1 MRTIWQSLA
10 WKEWREHMWKLA
22 AVTAILVCCIAV
34 SFKSS
39 DLRCFE
45 LFTIAILLPMIPLSM
60 LIAASSATSER
71 SRGTLPFL
79 LSLPISPKRVAVTRL
94 ISGLSTCLIPV
105 LIVIGLIYIWHLGW
119 DLLGIEYR
127 FPGANRGMPG
137 PFNFTN
143 WFLATFT
150 VVAIWVL
157 SMFLWTAASGV
168 NRADEVSAVAVALS
182 VIVGIWTVV
191 VAFIMLTNDQFPRW
205 GSAELGKQIVTL
217 GLAIIPGGFAQVSW
231 LPEMRIWTAFVALG
245 LFIAV
250 HLSLAAWF
258 IARFG
263 RNTERSVRSQCTAVA
278 RSPQLNWLDQPRRS
292 WLTAIVWKQLRESGP
307 LVLAGL
313 GGVVMITVAT
323 LYVTLT
329 EDFSGAN
336 QSRALV
342 SAVFFGSLYLG
353 GFTTLV
359 VGIGVFLRDL
369 APGIHTFW
377 RSRPISPP
385 GWYWV
390 KFATGALIV
399 VTSFQLPMLIFPFF
413 ASIDS
418 QLAIGYNGLR
428 EIVQLQL
435 MALFGYVAIYA
446 VAIAMTC
453 LLRSAVYAAVLTFAV
468 LYVGAVAIFG
478 IAFALQRLFQ
488 VEGLVDKLGEP
499 EARPVWI
506 GALTLAAVLG
516 TLVGYF
522 SVRYDWGRKSR
533 Y

>member
-10 WKEWREHMWKLA
+10 WKEWHEHKWKLA
-22 AVTAILVCCIAV
+22 SVMAILLCCIAV

-39 DLRCFE
+39 NSQHFE

-60 LIAASSATSER
+60 LMAASSATSER

-79 LSLPISPKRVAVTRL
+79 LSLPISPRRVAVTRL
-94 ISGLSTCLIPV
+94 ISGLSTCLLPV
-105 LIVIGLIYIWHLGW
+105 LIAIGLIYIWHLSW
-119 DLLGIEYR
+119 DWLGIDYR
-127 FPGANRGMPG
+127 MPSERGMQG

-143 WFLATFT
+143 WFVATFT
-150 VVAIWVL
+150 GVAIWVL

-168 NRADEVSAVAVALS
+168 NRADEVSAAAVALA

-191 VAFIMLTNDQFPRW
+191 VAFMLLSNDQFPRW
-205 GSAELGKQIVTL
+205 DSTVIGRQIVTL
-217 GLAIIPGGFAQVSW
+217 GLAIVPGGFAQVSL
-231 LPEMRIWTAFVALG
+231 LPQAGIWTALLALV
-245 LFIAV
+245 LFITV
-250 HLSLAAWF
+250 HGGLATSF

-263 RNTERSVRSQCTAVA
+263 RNTERNVRSQRLAVA
-278 RSPQLNWLDQPRRS
+278 KSPRLNWLDQPRRS

-313 GGVVMITVAT
+313 GGVALIAVAT
-323 LYVTLT
+323 LFVSMM
-329 EDFSGAN
+329 EDSSGVKL
-336 QSRALV
+336 SRALV
-342 SAVFFGSLYLG
+342 SAVFFGGLYLG

-377 RSRPISPP
+377 RSRPISPR

-399 VTSFQLPMLIFPFF
+399 VVSFQLPILIFPLF

-418 QLAIGYNGLR
+418 QLANEFEGLS
-428 EIVQLQL
+428 EIVQIQL
-435 MALFGYVAIYA
+435 MAMIGYVAIYA
-446 VAIAMTC
+446 VAVGMTC
-453 LLRSAVYAAVLTFAV
+453 LLRSAVYASVLTFAV
-468 LYVGAVAIFG
+468 FYGGAVAIVG
-478 IAFALQRLFQ
+478 ITFALQRLFQ

-499 EARPVWI
+499 GARPVWI
-506 GALTLAAVLG
+506 GALILAVVVG

-522 SVRYDWGRKSR
+522 SIRYDWGRKGRS
-533 Y
+533 